1 MADIQN
7 EPTGK
12 VESQGKLTNQIGSVD
27 ERKKQFKCEICDYS
41 SSQKGDLNRHVAS
54 VHEKKKPNKCET
66 CDFSCFAKS
75 HMKSHVVSVHENKR
89 PFKCE
94 ICDYSSSLKGTLKNM
109 SHQFMRKRSHLRVKY
124 ATTFVQKTDT

>member
-41 SSQKGDLNRHVAS
+41 SSQKA
-54 VHEKKKPNKCET
+54 
-66 CDFSCFAKS
+66 
-75 HMKSHVVSVHENKR
+75 
-89 PFKCE
+89 
-94 ICDYSSSLKGTLKNM
+94 TLIDM
-109 SHQFMRKRSHLRVKY
+109 LHQYMRKRNQINVRLVISVVLQSP
-124 ATTFVQKTDT
+124 T